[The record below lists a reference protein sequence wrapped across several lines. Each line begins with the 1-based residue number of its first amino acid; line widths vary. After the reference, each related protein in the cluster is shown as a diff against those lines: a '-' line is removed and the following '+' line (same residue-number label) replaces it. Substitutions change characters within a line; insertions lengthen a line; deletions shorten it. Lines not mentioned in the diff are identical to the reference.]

1 MQSPE
6 QTSQQLKMIAS
17 GTEETVGAVK
27 TEHMKDQGLN

>member
-27 TEHMKDQGLN
+27 TEHKNDQGLN

>member
-17 GTEETVGAVK
+17 GTEETVGAFK
-27 TEHMKDQGLN
+27 TEHKSDKELN